1 MAKMIV
7 EKSMGLNGKVR
18 ISGAKNSALPI
29 LAACLLTNEECIINS
44 VPPLSDVYV
53 MLEILHNLGVE
64 IDFDEVKERVTI
76 RAKKITCCETNY
88 ELTGKLRASFLVT
101 GPLLARQGKVKVS
114 MPGGCSIGS
123 RPVDLHLKGF
133 TSLGAKIKNDNG
145 YIDIKGKSLSGSN
158 IYLDFPSVGATE
170 NIIMASVLA
179 KGITIIENAA
189 TEPEIIDLANFI
201 NKMGGHISGAGTD
214 KVSIKGVEYLSGT
227 KHTIIPDRIE
237 AGSFMLAAAITRG
250 NIALQNVIPDHI
262 KPVIAKLEEA
272 NVTIEQ
278 SGKTLIVNAEDD
290 LTPINI
296 KTMPF
301 PGFPTDMQAP
311 FMTLMSLI
319 KGTGIVTETIF
330 ENRFMHVGELLRMG
344 ANIKI
349 DGRTAVVEG
358 VKKLSG
364 TQVRATD
371 LRAGMALVL
380 AGLCAEGKTE
390 IGDIYHIE
398 RGYYNLEH
406 KLNKLG
412 ANICTIEES

>member
-1 MAKMIV
+1 
-7 EKSMGLNGKVR
+7 
-18 ISGAKNSALPI
+18 
-29 LAACLLTNEECIINS
+29 
-44 VPPLSDVYV
+44 
-53 MLEILHNLGVE
+53 
-64 IDFDEVKERVTI
+64 
-76 RAKKITCCETNY
+76 
-88 ELTGKLRASFLVT
+88 
-101 GPLLARQGKVKVS
+101 
-114 MPGGCSIGS
+114 
-123 RPVDLHLKGF
+123 
-133 TSLGAKIKNDNG
+133 
-145 YIDIKGKSLSGSN
+145 
-158 IYLDFPSVGATE
+158 
-170 NIIMASVLA
+170 MASVLA

-214 KVSIKGVEYLSGT
+214 KISIKGVEYLSGT

-290 LTPINI
+290 LTQINI

-412 ANICTIEES
+412 ANICTIEE

>member
-145 YIDIKGKSLSGSN
+145 
-158 IYLDFPSVGATE
+158 
-170 NIIMASVLA
+170 
-179 KGITIIENAA
+179 
-189 TEPEIIDLANFI
+189 
-201 NKMGGHISGAGTD
+201 
-214 KVSIKGVEYLSGT
+214 
-227 KHTIIPDRIE
+227 
-237 AGSFMLAAAITRG
+237 
-250 NIALQNVIPDHI
+250 
-262 KPVIAKLEEA
+262 
-272 NVTIEQ
+272 
-278 SGKTLIVNAEDD
+278 
-290 LTPINI
+290 
-296 KTMPF
+296 
-301 PGFPTDMQAP
+301 
-311 FMTLMSLI
+311 
-319 KGTGIVTETIF
+319 
-330 ENRFMHVGELLRMG
+330 
-344 ANIKI
+344 
-349 DGRTAVVEG
+349 
-358 VKKLSG
+358 
-364 TQVRATD
+364 
-371 LRAGMALVL
+371 
-380 AGLCAEGKTE
+380 
-390 IGDIYHIE
+390 
-398 RGYYNLEH
+398 
-406 KLNKLG
+406 
-412 ANICTIEES
+412 

>member
-1 MAKMIV
+1 
-7 EKSMGLNGKVR
+7 
-18 ISGAKNSALPI
+18 
-29 LAACLLTNEECIINS
+29 
-44 VPPLSDVYV
+44 
-53 MLEILHNLGVE
+53 
-64 IDFDEVKERVTI
+64 
-76 RAKKITCCETNY
+76 
-88 ELTGKLRASFLVT
+88 
-101 GPLLARQGKVKVS
+101 
-114 MPGGCSIGS
+114 
-123 RPVDLHLKGF
+123 
-133 TSLGAKIKNDNG
+133 
-145 YIDIKGKSLSGSN
+145 
-158 IYLDFPSVGATE
+158 
-170 NIIMASVLA
+170 
-179 KGITIIENAA
+179 
-189 TEPEIIDLANFI
+189 
-201 NKMGGHISGAGTD
+201 
-214 KVSIKGVEYLSGT
+214 
-227 KHTIIPDRIE
+227 
-237 AGSFMLAAAITRG
+237 MLAAAITRG

-290 LTPINI
+290 LTQINI

-412 ANICTIEES
+412 ANICTIEE